1 MIPPSCRRHE
11 YQYLLQASANGPL
24 AVLALSIMLSSFWLC
39 IGCGAGERHCR
50 QAKRDDEVAPPVA
63 LRRSYCADCN

>member
-24 AVLALSIMLSSFWLC
+24 AVLALSIMVIEFLVVY
-39 IGCGAGERHCR
+39 R
-50 QAKRDDEVAPPVA
+50 
-63 LRRSYCADCN
+63 LRRR